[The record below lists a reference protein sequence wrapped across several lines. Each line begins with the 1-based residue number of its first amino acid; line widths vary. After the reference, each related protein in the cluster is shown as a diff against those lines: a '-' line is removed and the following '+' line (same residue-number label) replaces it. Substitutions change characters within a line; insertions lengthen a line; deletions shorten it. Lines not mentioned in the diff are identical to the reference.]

1 VTCGTQDGL
10 RRRAALGE
18 DADGRR
24 PSGGGRDMQYLILA
38 AIVAAGIVV
47 AVDSARQRRLRRE
60 ALDVPRL
67 AASALATPPTADVAP
82 GGLVDET
89 LERRGASAVG
99 EIDGVWAR
107 LDEIVDPEAFVPK
120 LAEGTEIKTFEM
132 RWGNDYAI
140 VARPDHTL
148 HFELQPWEAEL
159 MRQMDGTRT
168 SQELIVDHLQAA
180 GDLDPGAVLGLID
193 QLRES
198 GFLEPARPHVRSLVA
213 DHLDRAS
220 HGRRKLREFAK
231 HLKIGWD
238 GAERM
243 VVACYR
249 GGLKLF
255 FRPWMVVLAGAL
267 AAVGFFAFVETQRS
281 GRYVLSETHAPLETI
296 VFLALGLFLTFAH
309 ELGHAMALIHYKRR
323 VLSAGFFIFFGS
335 PAFFVDASDG
345 LMMEPRERIVQSF
358 AGPFA
363 ELILA
368 GIASIVVVATAGS
381 TLAAFLYRF
390 ALINYFIIFM
400 NLIPLLELDGYWIF
414 SDVIQMPDLRRRSLN
429 FVRHDLWHKL
439 RTWQRLSLQEAG
451 LGFYGTIGIAFTI
464 LSFYTAYFFWQQI
477 FGGLVSSLWNGGL
490 GSRILLVLLALAF
503 IGPLIRG
510 LITLGRTIYKRAK
523 DVIGRMRFR
532 LERSWRVE
540 AASLIDALPAFD
552 DLDAD
557 VLSDLAG
564 RVELVSVR
572 DGQTVFRQ
580 GDLADA
586 FYVVG
591 SGTVRIEDE
600 DPDQGDTRILTTLHR
615 GDAFGELGLLG
626 AAPRAATA
634 RAEGDARLFRVDKAS
649 FDALLADDIDAP
661 DFAPTMQSYA
671 ELRSLGPFR
680 GLATTDLALVLD
692 HGSWVNAAP
701 GEAVITQGEPGDAFY
716 VIGSGQADVVRDDEV
731 IATLGAGAYF
741 GEVALLTDEPRNATV
756 IAHTPSRVF
765 RLDREGFG
773 DVIAHTFRR
782 GVVDRAPDRNMEH

>member
-1 VTCGTQDGL
+1 
-10 RRRAALGE
+10 
-18 DADGRR
+18 
-24 PSGGGRDMQYLILA
+24 MQYLILA
-38 AIVAAGIVV
+38 AIVAAGVVV
-47 AVDSARQRRLRRE
+47 AVDSVRQRRLRRD
-60 ALDVPRL
+60 ALDIGTLLAAAVTSPPTTATSPARL
-67 AASALATPPTADVAP
+67 AQRAVDADVEPHKGDAQ
-82 GGLVDET
+82 
-89 LERRGASAVG
+89 
-99 EIDGVWAR
+99 GVWAR
-107 LDEIVDPEAFVPK
+107 LDEVVDPERFVPE
-120 LAEGTEIKTFEM
+120 LADGTEIKSFEM

-140 VARPDHTL
+140 VARPDHAL

-198 GFLEPARPHVRSLVA
+198 GFLAPARPHVRSLLV

-220 HGRRKLREFAK
+220 RGRRKLREFAK
-231 HLKIGWD
+231 ELKIGWD
-238 GAERM
+238 GAERF

-255 FRPWMVVLAGAL
+255 FRPWMVVLAGTF
-267 AAVGFFAFVETQRS
+267 AVIGFAAFVETQRS

-296 VFLALGLFLTFAH
+296 VFLLLGLFLTFAH
-309 ELGHAMALIHYKRR
+309 ELGHAMALIHYDRR

-345 LMMEPRERIVQSF
+345 LMLKPRERIVQSF

-368 GIASIVVVATAGS
+368 GIASIVVVLTPGT

-414 SDVIQMPDLRRRSLN
+414 SDLIQMPDLRRRSLN

-439 RTWQRLSLQEAG
+439 RTRQRFSLQEAG
-451 LGFYGTIGIAFTI
+451 LGFYGTVGVAFTI

-477 FGGLVSSLWNGGL
+477 FGGLVSSLWNGGFV
-490 GSRILLVLLALAF
+490 SQILLVLLALAF

-510 LITLGRTIYKRAK
+510 LITLARTVYKRAK
-523 DVIGRMRFR
+523 DVADRTRFR

-552 DLDAD
+552 DLDEDA
-557 VLSDLAG
+557 LSDLAG
-564 RVELVSVR
+564 RVALVSIS
-572 DGQTVFRQ
+572 DGQTIFRQ
-580 GDLADA
+580 GDVADA
-586 FYVVG
+586 FYVVR
-591 SGTVRIEDE
+591 SGTVHIEDE
-600 DPDQGDTRILTTLHR
+600 DVEEGDTRVLTTLHR

-626 AAPRAATA
+626 SAPRAATA
-634 RAEGDARLFRVDKAS
+634 RAEGGVTLFRVDKAS

-661 DFAPTMQSYA
+661 DFAPTMQAYA

-716 VIGSGQADVVRDDEV
+716 VIGSGRADVVRDGDV
-731 IATLGAGAYF
+731 VASLGAGDYF
-741 GEVALLTDEPRNATV
+741 GEVALLTDEPRNATIV
-756 IAHTPSRVF
+756 AHTPSRVF

-773 DVIAHTFRR
+773 EVIAQTFRR

>member
-1 VTCGTQDGL
+1 
-10 RRRAALGE
+10 
-18 DADGRR
+18 
-24 PSGGGRDMQYLILA
+24 MQYLILA
-38 AIVAAGIVV
+38 AIVGAGVVV
-47 AVDSARQRRLRRE
+47 AVDSVRQRRLRRQ
-60 ALDVPRL
+60 ALNIGTL
-67 AASALATPPTADVAP
+67 LAAASASPATVADSPVTLA
-82 GGLVDET
+82 
-89 LERRGASAVG
+89 ERAIERGAPSEVG
-99 EIDGVWAR
+99 EVQGVWAV
-107 LDEIVDPEAFVPK
+107 LDETVDPERFVPK
-120 LAEGTEIKTFEM
+120 LADGAEIKTFEM

-140 VARPDHTL
+140 VARPDHAL

-168 SQELIVDHLQAA
+168 SEELIVDHLQAA

-198 GFLEPARPHVRSLVA
+198 GFLAPARPHVRSLVA

-220 HGRRKLREFAK
+220 RGRRKLREFAK
-231 HLKIGWD
+231 QLKIGWD
-238 GAERM
+238 GAEGF

-249 GGLKLF
+249 GLKLF
-255 FRPWMVVLAGAL
+255 FRPWMVVAAGTVAL
-267 AAVGFFAFVETQRS
+267 IGFAAFVETQRS

-309 ELGHAMALIHYKRR
+309 ELGHAMALIHYRRR

-345 LMMEPRERIVQSF
+345 LMLEPRERIVQSF

-368 GIASIVVVATAGS
+368 GIASIVMVLTAGS

-414 SDVIQMPDLRRRSLN
+414 SDLIQMPDLRRRSLN
-429 FVRHDLWHKL
+429 FVQHDLWHKL
-439 RTWQRLSLQEAG
+439 RRRQGFTLQEAG
-451 LGFYGTIGIAFTI
+451 LGLYGTIGVAFTI

-490 GSRILLVLLALAF
+490 VSRILLVLLALAF

-510 LITLGRTIYKRAK
+510 LITLARTIYKRAK
-523 DVIGRMRFR
+523 DVGDRMRFR
-532 LERSWRVE
+532 LERGWRVE

-552 DLDAD
+552 DLDED

-564 RVELVSVR
+564 RVTLVSVS
-572 DGQTVFRQ
+572 DGQTIFRQ
-580 GDLADA
+580 GDEADA
-586 FYVVG
+586 FYVVR
-591 SGTVRIEDE
+591 SGTVHIQDE
-600 DPDQGDTRILTTLHR
+600 DVEGGDTRVLTTLDR

-626 AAPRAATA
+626 SAPRAATA
-634 RAEGDARLFRVDKAS
+634 RAEGDATLFRVDKAS

-661 DFAPTMQSYA
+661 DFAPTMQAYA

-692 HGSWVNAAP
+692 HGSWVNASP
-701 GEAVITQGEPGDAFY
+701 GEAIITQGEPGDAFY
-716 VIGSGQADVVRDDEV
+716 VIGSGQADVVRDGEV
-731 IATLGAGAYF
+731 VASLGAGAYF

-756 IAHTPSRVF
+756 VAHTPSRVF

-773 DVIAHTFRR
+773 EVIAQTFRR

>member
-1 VTCGTQDGL
+1 
-10 RRRAALGE
+10 
-18 DADGRR
+18 
-24 PSGGGRDMQYLILA
+24 MQYLILA
-38 AIVAAGIVV
+38 AIVAAGVV
-47 AVDSARQRRLRRE
+47 VGIDSVRQRRLRRQ
-60 ALDVPRL
+60 ALDVGAML
-67 AASALATPPTADVAP
+67 AAASASPATVAASPVALAERAIDAGAP
-82 GGLVDET
+82 SE
-89 LERRGASAVG
+89 VG
-99 EIDGVWAR
+99 EVQGIWAV
-107 LDEIVDPEAFVPK
+107 LDEAVDPERFVPE
-120 LAEGTEIKTFEM
+120 LADGAEIKTFEM

-140 VARPDHTL
+140 VARPDRAL

-168 SQELIVDHLQAA
+168 SEELIVDHLQAA

-198 GFLEPARPHVRSLVA
+198 GFLAPARPHVRSLVT

-220 HGRRKLREFAK
+220 RGRRKLREFAK
-231 HLKIGWD
+231 QLKIGWD
-238 GAERM
+238 GAEGF
-243 VVACYR
+243 VAACYR

-255 FRPWMVVLAGAL
+255 FRPWMVVLAGTVAL
-267 AAVGFFAFVETQRS
+267 VGLAAFVETQRS
-281 GRYVLSETHAPLETI
+281 GRYVLSQTHAPLETI

-309 ELGHAMALIHYKRR
+309 ELGHAMALIHYRRR

-345 LMMEPRERIVQSF
+345 LMLEPRERIVQSF

-368 GIASIVVVATAGS
+368 GIASIVMVMTAGS

-414 SDVIQMPDLRRRSLN
+414 SDLIQMPDLRRRSLN
-429 FVRHDLWHKL
+429 FVQHDLWHKL
-439 RTWQRLSLQEAG
+439 RTRQRFTLQEAG
-451 LGFYGTIGIAFTI
+451 LGLYGTIGVAFTI

-490 GSRILLVLLALAF
+490 VSRILLVLLALAF

-510 LITLGRTIYKRAK
+510 LITLARAIYKRAR
-523 DVIGRMRFR
+523 DVGERMRFR
-532 LERSWRVE
+532 LERGWRVE

-552 DLDAD
+552 DLDED

-564 RVELVSVR
+564 RVSLVSVS
-572 DGQTVFRQ
+572 DGQTIFRQ
-580 GDLADA
+580 GDVADA
-586 FYVVG
+586 FYVVR
-591 SGTVRIEDE
+591 SGTVHIQDE
-600 DPDQGDTRILTTLHR
+600 DVEGGDTRVLTTLDR
-615 GDAFGELGLLG
+615 GDSFGELGLLG
-626 AAPRAATA
+626 SAPRAATA
-634 RAEGDARLFRVDKAS
+634 RAEGDATLFRIDKAS

-661 DFAPTMQSYA
+661 DFAPTMQAYA

-692 HGSWVNAAP
+692 HGSWVNASP
-701 GEAVITQGEPGDAFY
+701 GEAIITQGEPGDAFY
-716 VIGSGQADVVRDDEV
+716 VIGSGQADVVRDGDV
-731 IATLGAGAYF
+731 VASLGAGAYF

-756 IAHTPSRVF
+756 VAHTPSRVF

-773 DVIAHTFRR
+773 EVIAQTFRR
-782 GVVDRAPDRNMEH
+782 GVIDRAPDRNMEH